1 MGSLSPRSAQR
12 RPGSREVP
20 AARRVRTRALGV
32 PTGPGAPGGCHGD
45 AGSAAPRRA
54 NKAARPL
61 RARAPPP
68 RAPPSLA
75 AAAAAGAAP
84 GPRLRRRLRGPGKA
98 SAPRPGGGRAPGWG
112 SACRGRRAPGR
123 PAAGPRGRAEPPT
136 PRGLPSPGA
145 SLAEAG
151 DRRAEAG
158 ECGAA
163 GLETWR
169 LQRPWRLPGAKR
181 GPSSCVPDGPR
192 AGSWAAALGA
202 LGGWAFAAAVGGTCL
217 GVCPS
222 LPHVWRWS
230 KVLEKKTRK
239 HVPMDLLP
247 CS

>member
-1 MGSLSPRSAQR
+1 MVTRGRQLRAVQTKPRARSAPELLLLGRLPPSPPPPPPERLPAPASAAASAGQVR
-12 RPGSREVP
+12 R
-20 AARRVRTRALGV
+20 ARRGRV
-32 PTGPGAPGGCHGD
+32 
-45 AGSAAPRRA
+45 
-54 NKAARPL
+54 
-61 RARAPPP
+61 
-68 RAPPSLA
+68 
-75 AAAAAGAAP
+75 
-84 GPRLRRRLRGPGKA
+84 
-98 SAPRPGGGRAPGWG
+98 GGRAPGWG